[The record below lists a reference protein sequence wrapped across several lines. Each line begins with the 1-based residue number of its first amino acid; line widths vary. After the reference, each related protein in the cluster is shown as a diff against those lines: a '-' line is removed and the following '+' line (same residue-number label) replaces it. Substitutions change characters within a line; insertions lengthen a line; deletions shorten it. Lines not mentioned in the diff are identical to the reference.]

1 MSRRPRP
8 LRLRRAK
15 LLAAA
20 WCFVVIRCAMRFILP
35 AVLAVALLPGS
46 ARAADTV
53 AEVLTGE
60 GLLAQ
65 CDSAAPAA
73 LDRCTDYIA
82 GVVDTL
88 MLGYRY
94 GDHIAGFRGC
104 VPATVP
110 DRDVADLVI
119 QVLRAQPERRSQAA
133 AGIIA
138 HVMTDAFPCPPLP
151 KRR

>member
-1 MSRRPRP
+1 MTRATPRQGM
-8 LRLRRAK
+8 
-15 LLAAA
+15 
-20 WCFVVIRCAMRFILP
+20 WVVRCAMRLILS
-35 AVLAVALLPGS
+35 AALGVILQIGS
-46 ARAADTV
+46 AVAADTI

-60 GLLAQ
+60 ALLAQ
-65 CDSAAPAA
+65 CDSTAPGA

-151 KRR
+151 KRRS

>member
-1 MSRRPRP
+1 
-8 LRLRRAK
+8 
-15 LLAAA
+15 
-20 WCFVVIRCAMRFILP
+20 MRSILP
-35 AVLAVALLPGS
+35 AVLVIALQTGS
-46 ARAADTV
+46 AVAADTV
-53 AEVLTGE
+53 AEVLTG
-60 GLLAQ
+60 GALLAQ
-65 CDSAAPAA
+65 CDSTAPAA

-104 VPATVP
+104 VPSTVP
-110 DRDVADLVI
+110 DREVADLVI

-138 HVMTDAFPCPPLP
+138 HVMTDAFPCPPLT
-151 KRR
+151 RRRG